1 MGKKSSI
8 LIALFIYLGTTEFAP
23 HYFQLFALP
32 LIFFIERDNFKLVD
46 KYKLLTLMVA
56 LCVVNETIGI
66 SFGSI
71 IVTNIFSIFPYFIL
85 IIFTIFLS
93 DNINISIIKWILLFI
108 GFEILIGIIQSLLGV
123 QSFNNSVSLMNDGLL
138 YNQKV
143 YGLSSNSSGF
153 SLKIFLGLLLFVGF
167 RKKLSINKYIYIS
180 LIIIGLIITFNRT
193 YIFGSV
199 LFGLLYYYNI
209 ISKKE
214 SSKMK
219 RWFIYLGVSLFF
231 VVLIISFREI
241 ILEQL
246 FRGRT
251 DLSESMSALS
261 ERDLIYKY
269 FWDFILENPWLG
281 NNSFKLLF
289 TTFDGRI
296 LHAHNSYLQLFAT
309 NGILIGSL
317 FMFFIIK
324 HINKDNYIFVLPIL
338 ISGLLQYSIF
348 WGTSF
353 QDLVFYVILF
363 SNFKLGRTS

>member
-8 LIALFIYLGTTEFAP
+8 LIAFFIYIGTTEFAP

-32 LIFFIERDNFKLVD
+32 LVFLIERDNFKLVD

-56 LCVVNETIGI
+56 LCIVNETIGI

-71 IVTNIFSIFPYFIL
+71 IVTNIFAIFPYFIL

-93 DNINISIIKWILLFI
+93 DNINTSILKWILLFI
-108 GFEILIGIIQSLLGV
+108 GLEIVIGILQSMLGV
-123 QSFNNSVSLMNDGLL
+123 QSFTNSVSLMNDGLL

-153 SLKIFLGLLLFVGF
+153 SLKIFLALLLFVGF
-167 RKKLSINKYIYIS
+167 QKDLAINKYIYIS

-193 YIFGSV
+193 YIFGAV
-199 LFGLLYYYNI
+199 LFGLLYYYNK
-209 ISKKE
+209 ISNQE

-219 RWFIYLGVSLFF
+219 RWFIYLGVSLVF
-231 VVLIISFREI
+231 VVLIISFKEI
-241 ILEQL
+241 LLQQL
-246 FRGRT
+246 FRGQT
-251 DLSESMSALS
+251 DLSESMNALS

-269 FWDFILENPWLG
+269 FWDFIVDNPWLG
-281 NNSFKLLF
+281 NNSFKLLY
-289 TTFDGRI
+289 TTLDGRI

-309 NGILIGSL
+309 NGILIGLL
-317 FMFFIIK
+317 FMYFIIK
-324 HINKDNYIFVLPIL
+324 HINKNNYIYVLPII

-353 QDLVFYVILF
+353 QDLIFYVFLF
-363 SNFKLGRTS
+363 SSYKLGRTC